1 MDLEKKLFY
10 TFKNKSL
17 LEEALRHSSYVNELA
32 EASISDNQRFEFL
45 GDAVLNLVISHML
58 MKQYPD
64 LNEGDLTRMRACL
77 VNESQLAFIARKID
91 LGFFL
96 QLGKGELQ
104 TQGREKTSLL
114 ADTLEAVIAAVY
126 LDAGFESVNNMIDSH
141 FSQLIDSV
149 SVSDKLQDYKSKLQE
164 YVQTTHKTIPAYRI
178 IDEKGPDHD
187 KTFCVQV
194 NVCEI
199 STQGFGK
206 SKKLAQQEAAKKALE
221 ALQ

>member
-32 EASISDNQRFEFL
+32 EASISDNQRLEFL

-77 VNESQLAFIARKID
+77 VNESQLASIARKID
-91 LGFFL
+91 LGSFL

-164 YVQTTHKTIPAYRI
+164 YVQTTHKTIPTYRI

-194 NVCEI
+194 NVSEI

>member
-10 TFKNKSL
+10 KFKNKSL
-17 LEEALRHSSYVNELA
+17 IEEALRHSSYVNELA
-32 EASISDNQRFEFL
+32 QADIRDNQRFEFL

-77 VNESQLAFIARKID
+77 VNESQLASIARKID
-91 LGFFL
+91 LGSFL

-104 TQGREKTSLL
+104 TLGREKTSLL